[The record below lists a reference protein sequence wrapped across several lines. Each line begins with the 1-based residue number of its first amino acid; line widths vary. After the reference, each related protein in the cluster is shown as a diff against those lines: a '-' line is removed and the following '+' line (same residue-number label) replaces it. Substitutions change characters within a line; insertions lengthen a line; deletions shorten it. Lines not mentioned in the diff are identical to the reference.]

1 MRLEVEGDQ
10 LSDNS
15 WHALGS
21 AWDEAVCLSML
32 LPSVDLC
39 SKGVWLQEDRFKW
52 KGNQP
57 PGYGSWITVSFS
69 FSVYYFLIIII
80 IKLYRKYLRVL
91 WEPECTD
98 SKVCTWPSSPWE
110 APVADEKGLPYHVR
124 IRFRKDKGA
133 VGACSSPWYLS
144 LWEVLLN
151 KRTLGYS

>member
-57 PGYGSWITVSFS
+57 PGYGSRITVSFS

-80 IKLYRKYLRVL
+80 IKLYRKYLRVM

-98 SKVCTWPSSPWE
+98 SKVCTWPSSPRE

-133 VGACSSPWYLS
+133 VGACSSPCYLS

-151 KRTLGYS
+151 KRTLGYP